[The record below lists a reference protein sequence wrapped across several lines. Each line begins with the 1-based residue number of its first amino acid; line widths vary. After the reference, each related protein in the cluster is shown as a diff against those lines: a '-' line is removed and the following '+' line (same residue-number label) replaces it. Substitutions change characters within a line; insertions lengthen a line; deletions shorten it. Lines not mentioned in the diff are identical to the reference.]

1 MPSNIKSVLR
11 VFDASGIPVVNQKRE
26 GVTLRRGDRIEVNS
40 NGVWVFQGK
49 FLAMDAGVQ
58 VRLLAG
64 KRVVPA

>member
-11 VFDASGIPVVNQKRE
+11 VFDAAGIPVVTQKRE

-40 NGVWVFQGK
+40 NGVWVFEGK
-49 FLAMDAGVQ
+49 FLSMDAAVQ
-58 VRLLAG
+58 SRLLAG